1 MNQPFVEPLNWDA
14 TLIAKY
20 NSSGPRYTS
29 YPTALEF
36 APGFGDA
43 ELEAAV
49 AGSSSRALSLYL
61 HIPFCHTLCYYC
73 GCNKV
78 ITRHSNKADHYLDAL
93 EQEVAHRGPQFAS
106 YQVQQLHWGG
116 GTPTFLDEPQLRRT
130 MALLRGAF
138 DFNETLE
145 AGIEVDPRELPV
157 ERLAL
162 LRELGFNRISIGVQ
176 DFDPKVQQAVNRVQD
191 EGHIVALVAEAK
203 RLQFNSINLDL
214 IYGLPHQ
221 HEAQFITTL
230 DKVIAL
236 KPHRLSVFNY
246 AHLPDRF
253 AAQRKLN
260 AEDLPPPEVKLAL
273 LRHSIER
280 LTAAGYQYIGMDH
293 FALPDDE
300 LARLQRAGQLHRNF
314 QGYTTHGDCDL
325 LGLGVS
331 AISQIGAS
339 YLQNSRDLKSYQ
351 QAVMA
356 QGSALE
362 RGCSLNGDDLLRRY
376 LIKELICNLT
386 VSKVAISQMFN
397 IDFDEYFSDAN
408 TLLQPLAADGLLVMD
423 KQQLRVTNAG
433 RLLIRHICMAFDRY
447 HQAQRQR
454 QFSRII

>member
-1 MNQPFVEPLNWDA
+1 MSQPFAESLSWNA
-14 TLIAKY
+14 ALIAKY

-49 AGSSSRALSLYL
+49 AGSASRSLSLYL

-78 ITRHSNKADHYLDAL
+78 ITRHGGRADRYLDAVAA
-93 EQEVAHRGPQFAS
+93 EVARRQPQFAD
-106 YQVQQLHWGG
+106 YQVRQLHWGG
-116 GTPTFLDEPQLRRT
+116 GTPTFLDEAQLRRT

-138 DFNETLE
+138 NFDDVLE

-157 ERLAL
+157 ARLAL

-191 EGHIVALVAEAK
+191 EGHIVALVAEAR

-246 AHLPDRF
+246 AHLPARF
-253 AAQRKLN
+253 AAQRKLK
-260 AEDLPPPEVKLAL
+260 ADTLPGPEVKLAL

-300 LARLQRAGQLHRNF
+300 LAVLQRAGQLHRNF
-314 QGYTTHGDCDL
+314 QGYTTHGECDL

-339 YLQNSRDLKSYQ
+339 YLQWN
-351 QAVMA
+351 
-356 QGSALE
+356 
-362 RGCSLNGDDLLRRY
+362 NW
-376 LIKELICNLT
+376 
-386 VSKVAISQMFN
+386 
-397 IDFDEYFSDAN
+397 
-408 TLLQPLAADGLLVMD
+408 
-423 KQQLRVTNAG
+423 
-433 RLLIRHICMAFDRY
+433 
-447 HQAQRQR
+447 
-454 QFSRII
+454 

>member
-1 MNQPFVEPLNWDA
+1 MSQPFADTLNWDA
-14 TLIAKY
+14 ALIAKY

-36 APGFGDA
+36 NPGFGDG
-43 ELEAAV
+43 ELQAAV
-49 AGSSSRALSLYL
+49 AGSQSRALSLYL

-78 ITRHSNKADHYLDAL
+78 ITRHGSRADQYLDAL
-93 EQEVAHRGPQFAS
+93 AAEVARRGPQFAD
-106 YQVQQLHWGG
+106 YQLQQLHWGG
-116 GTPTFLDEPQLRRT
+116 GTPTFLDEAQLRRT

-138 DFNETLE
+138 HFGEALE

-157 ERLAL
+157 ARLAL

-191 EGHIVALVAEAK
+191 EGHIVALVAEAR
-203 RLQFNSINLDL
+203 RLGFSSINLDL

-253 AAQRKLN
+253 AAQRKLK

-331 AISQIGAS
+331 AISQIGDY
-339 YLQNSRDLKSYQ
+339 YLQNSRELKGYQ
-351 QAVMA
+351 QAVHHS
-356 QGSALE
+356 GSALE
-362 RGCSLNGDDLLRRY
+362 RGCRLNGDDLLRRH
-376 LIKELICNLT
+376 LIKELICNLV
-386 VSKVAISQMFN
+386 VSKAAINQMFN
-397 IDFDEYFSDAN
+397 IDFDEYFSDALA
-408 TLLQPLAADGLLVMD
+408 LLQPLAADGLVVMD
-423 KQQLRVTNAG
+423 DQQLRVTNPG